1 MTRNQFCITYNISQT
16 VIPEIDQPLENGYTK
31 EEQKM
36 INETRKIL
44 HQPALPVSATCVRV
58 PIENGHGV
66 SVAVQLQKSLRRKKL
81 EVSQPVSRD
90 SIRR

>member
-1 MTRNQFCITYNISQT
+1 MYPYNISQT

-81 EVSQPVSRD
+81 ESVSASFRD